1 MYLSVSRCAAFSAH
15 AMLAGSADEFS
26 RKYIVEYFF
35 LAAGGD
41 FVFLVDGVHLGPDL
55 LCDDGW
61 KDVVVSRAL
70 MGDFSDI
77 AFVVED
83 NIDVF
88 VVYMFSA
95 LAADIPRFQIFGD
108 GDGFITLCVFHKYLA
123 HNFCLCFVYDVLL
136 VFDNIPERRMT
147 ARCVTFEPTL
157 PQAAV
162 DFLFQVFREIFV
174 RSAAERRAVNVYCV
188 CINARV
194 ARGERVLSQH
204 FADALYEFVVI
215 RRRPYTLAGEGER
228 TQRRCAAGGAVVL
241 ARVGFCDRT

>member
-1 MYLSVSRCAAFSAH
+1 
-15 AMLAGSADEFS
+15 
-26 RKYIVEYFF
+26 
-35 LAAGGD
+35 
-41 FVFLVDGVHLGPDL
+41 
-55 LCDDGW
+55 
-61 KDVVVSRAL
+61 

-174 RSAAERRAVNVYCV
+174 EALNDGKKQLSFG
-188 CINARV
+188 RV
-194 ARGERVLSQH
+194 GDILH
-204 FADALYEFVVI
+204 CGYKFH
-215 RRRPYTLAGEGER
+215 
-228 TQRRCAAGGAVVL
+228 AVVFEL
-241 ARVGFCDRT
+241 FAIDDRFVLVSGEPV